1 VSMLKRSVRARKLHL
16 LLGPV
21 SKVRQLLRCFISLL
35 NAVYIYL
42 GLSKDDIERHIKY
55 VGSDTNFAAKSS
67 QCEKRINNIQLLLFC
82 SL

>member
-1 VSMLKRSVRARKLHL
+1 MLKKRVRAQKLHL
-16 LLGPV
+16 PLGPI
-21 SKVRQLLRCFISLL
+21 SKVRQLLRCFISSS

-55 VGSDTNFAAKSS
+55 VGNDTNFAAKSG
-67 QCEKRINNIQLLLFC
+67 QYEKGINDIQLLLFC